1 MLPDCDSPDYNKRH
15 DISKWNFFFF
25 KKGLHILYM
34 NVNSLLPKID
44 EIRFITKQSNVS
56 ILELLNPNSFILN
69 SEVNIVGYDTIRM
82 NHWRGGGGVVCY
94 IKKSLSYDHKS
105 SFCANIESILIDT
118 FDRHVLSVI
127 WQTQIDRV
135 PW

>member
-82 NHWRGGGGVVCY
+82 NH
-94 IKKSLSYDHKS
+94 
-105 SFCANIESILIDT
+105 
-118 FDRHVLSVI
+118 
-127 WQTQIDRV
+127 
-135 PW
+135 

>member
-1 MLPDCDSPDYNKRH
+1 MPSHFINAMNKLCYPIAIVLTTTK
-15 DISKWNFFFF
+15 DMTFPNGIFFFF
-25 KKGLHILYM
+25 KKGLHILHM

-82 NHWRGGGGVVCY
+82 NH
-94 IKKSLSYDHKS
+94 
-105 SFCANIESILIDT
+105 
-118 FDRHVLSVI
+118 
-127 WQTQIDRV
+127 
-135 PW
+135 